1 VKEAA
6 TLIKRARKYMRSA
19 QMLLEHKDYESCVS
33 RTYYAMFY
41 CAQAALVTKYL
52 SKQFRP
58 RSVEG
63 WLEIPLDSA
72 VAKGLKSCSHR
83 GELPRWPGLP
93 GAVPTLR
100 DPCPLRCHLQY
111 CVIRRHTG
119 AGFPR
124 LFPRDRPAGE
134 PSPGLLRAVCHRAIF
149 RPRLGP
155 TAPLGILRRGRAHLT
170 GRGHTTRKIA
180 P

>member
-1 VKEAA
+1 MKEAA

-83 GELPRWPGLP
+83 GELPRWPGLKSLRP
-93 GAVPTLR
+93 DISEAFQVFVSTQATLKGIAR
-100 DPCPLRCHLQY
+100 VHLDMY
-111 CVIRRHTG
+111 LWLENR
-119 AGFPR
+119 
-124 LFPRDRPAGE
+124 
-134 PSPGLLRAVCHRAIF
+134 
-149 RPRLGP
+149 
-155 TAPLGILRRGRAHLT
+155 
-170 GRGHTTRKIA
+170 
-180 P
+180 